1 MNLLLRIPSVLLK
14 KFKKYESSLY
24 MASLDSESLFTNIPV
39 NETMNNCVSD
49 LNNKN
54 HYNRSLTKEIF

>member
-1 MNLLLRIPSVLLK
+1 MNLLWRIPSVLLK
-14 KFKKYESSLY
+14 NLKKYESSLY
-24 MASLDSESLFTNIPV
+24 MASLDSESLFTNIPL
-39 NETMNNCVSD
+39 NEKMNNCVSD

>member
-1 MNLLLRIPSVLLK
+1 
-14 KFKKYESSLY
+14 
-24 MASLDSESLFTNIPV
+24 MASLDSEYLFTNIPL
-39 NETMNNCVSD
+39 NEKMNNCVSD

>member
-1 MNLLLRIPSVLLK
+1 
-14 KFKKYESSLY
+14 
-24 MASLDSESLFTNIPV
+24 MASLDSESLFTNIPL

-54 HYNRSLTKEIF
+54 HYNRNLIKEIF

>member
-1 MNLLLRIPSVLLK
+1 
-14 KFKKYESSLY
+14 

>member
-1 MNLLLRIPSVLLK
+1 
-14 KFKKYESSLY
+14 
-24 MASLDSESLFTNIPV
+24 MASLDSESLFTNIPL
-39 NETMNNCVSD
+39 NETMNSCVSD

>member
-54 HYNRSLTKEIF
+54 HYNRNLTKEIF

>member
-24 MASLDSESLFTNIPV
+24 MASLDSESLFTNIPL

-54 HYNRSLTKEIF
+54 HYNRNLTKEIF